1 MLQILPFTV
10 RRISKIFIAA
20 LLLLM
25 AANDVV
31 AQPCGG
37 NYPNPKANR
46 RSITIPNTG
55 GFYTGLLEYLP
66 NNYASSPA
74 NTRYPVIIYF
84 GGWVVQGDGSQSSLC
99 TIITDQQSGVGAQL
113 KSHLVD
119 QIESGVWGTDNVP
132 TVGGT
137 SFIVI
142 APQYTGYGNGNDFTW
157 SDQTD
162 ALIDWILQEYPKA
175 DPSRIYM
182 TGMSTGSNLAMDYIS
197 SSVEHAQRVAA
208 VSFATLCFPRN
219 LSSSPN
225 GAQNIAVGDVA
236 TWFVHCARENQANVP
251 PIGSTNPV
259 CVIESTNDWVNAIN
273 SNSPTTAPRY
283 SILHGT
289 PGPGTYPAGL
299 DWCQGDAH
307 NSWIALYNPLFPSL
321 QAPGPS
327 LYSWF
332 LQFDQESALPIVL
345 KNFSARLSNGK
356 VYLRWITSAEQNN
369 AGFVIERAGS
379 NGSYSAITQVSG
391 GGNTSG
397 DKVYE
402 YVDENP
408 LPNLSYYRLKQMDL
422 DGVGRYHEVRKVMN
436 QGRFKSKIIVTPN
449 PFTSDPSAFVSVDR
463 KQHLNIFLTDMS
475 GRILSRV
482 NGIYEEG
489 TTELSLPTSSLPRGV
504 YFIRMQG
511 DGIAET
517 HKIIKQ

>member
-1 MLQILPFTV
+1 MLQTLPFTV
-10 RRISKIFIAA
+10 RRFSKFFIPA

-25 AANDVV
+25 AVNDVV
-31 AQPCGG
+31 AQCGYPSLKG
-37 NYPNPKANR
+37 VRITDNMGTTHYPGFIEYKPPGYDLPANASTNYP
-46 RSITIPNTG
+46 
-55 GFYTGLLEYLP
+55 L
-66 NNYASSPA
+66 
-74 NTRYPVIIYF
+74 IIYF
-84 GGWVVQGDGSQSSLC
+84 HGLAGVGNGSAAQLC
-99 TIITDQQSGVGAQL
+99 NIVTDQSQFM
-113 KSHLVD
+113 SHLVD
-119 QIESGVWGTDNVP
+119 RIEDGTFGSNIVP
-132 TVGGT
+132 TVSGT
-137 SFIVI
+137 SFLVI
-142 APQYTGYGNGNDFTW
+142 APQYASYANAPGPWHYSN
-157 SDQTD
+157 QTD
-162 ALIDWILQEYPKA
+162 AMIDYVVNRYRV
-175 DPSRIYM
+175 DPSRIYLV
-182 TGMSTGSNLAMDYIS
+182 GMSTGANNIMDY
-197 SSVEHAQRVAA
+197 
-208 VSFATLCFPRN
+208 
-219 LSSSPN
+219 LSSSADRAGRIAAAAFGALCFETVLSSSGTP
-225 GAQNIAVGDVA
+225 AQNLVTGDVGL
-236 TWFVHCARENQANVP
+236 WFVHCPDASPGYCGMTAPQ
-251 PIGSTNPV
+251 S
-259 CVIESTNDWVNAIN
+259 WVDAIAPL
-273 SNSPTTAPRY
+273 SPTVQPRF
-283 SILHGT
+283 SVLQSNGGGG
-289 PGPGTYPAGL
+289 GPAYPQSL
-299 DWCQGDAH
+299 ENCQGDVH
-307 NSWIALYNPLFPSL
+307 NGWTSLFDPLFLGAS
-321 QAPGPS
+321 APGPN
-327 LYSWF
+327 LYNWL
-332 LQFDQESALPIVL
+332 LQFQQESALPIVL

-449 PFTSDPSAFVSVDR
+449 PFASDPSAFVSVDR

-511 DGIAET
+511 EGIAET